1 MTRNEKQHFRMTPKW
16 KRFRIKMKQKF
27 QSFDYITKQ
36 PLTKTWNLHHLDLR
50 DNHYTDISNMNRFMP
65 LNEITHEY
73 IHYLYRLWSKDRS
86 ILKRLEQVLNLMYE
100 YTHDDNGGNNG
111 HQVENSNS
119 QEDRKHLPSSRHKG
133 N

>member
-1 MTRNEKQHFRMTPKW
+1 
-16 KRFRIKMKQKF
+16 MKQKF

-50 DNHYTDISNMNRFMP
+50 DNHYTNISNMNRFMP
-65 LNEITHEY
+65 LNENTHEY

-86 ILKRLEQVLNLMYE
+86 ILKRLEQVLNIMYE

-119 QEDRKHLPSSRHKG
+119 
-133 N
+133 